1 MDAEYR
7 PECHCQGEQLMSTT
21 FPYATLTNIQSSS
34 WELMLDSTAGG
45 GPGSGLGQVC
55 QALGDVHQTLQIIFS
70 TIPGEDPF
78 RPTFG
83 CDLTQFIDQP
93 LTVAIPA
100 IVATVSAAIATWE
113 TRIKVT
119 EIDVTASTT
128 IIGQLSVS
136 ITWQP
141 DLGLINQKN
150 SVFGNQTQT
159 TVIAVGGSK

>member
-1 MDAEYR
+1 
-7 PECHCQGEQLMSTT
+7 MSTT

-45 GPGSGLGQVC
+45 GAGSGLGQVC

-83 CDLTQFIDQP
+83 CDLTQFLDRP
-93 LTVAIPA
+93 LTAAIPA
-100 IVATVSAAIATWE
+100 IVGAVSAAIATWE
-113 TRIKVT
+113 PRISVT
-119 EIDVTASTT
+119 NIDVTASTT
-128 IIGQLSVS
+128 NIGQLAVS

-141 DLGLINQKN
+141 NLGLINQAN
-150 SVFGNQTQT
+150 SVLGNLTQT
-159 TVIAVGGSK
+159 TVIKVGGVS

>member
-1 MDAEYR
+1 MA
-7 PECHCQGEQLMSTT
+7 TT

-45 GPGSGLGQVC
+45 EPGSGLGKVC

-83 CDLTQFIDQP
+83 CDLTQFLDRP

-100 IVATVSAAIATWE
+100 IVGAVSSAITTWE
-113 TRIKVT
+113 PRIILESVDVVT
-119 EIDVTASTT
+119 STTNIGTLDVTINWKPNMGSSSSTMTT
-128 IIGQLSVS
+128 IGTESTIIS
-136 ITWQP
+136 
-141 DLGLINQKN
+141 
-150 SVFGNQTQT
+150 
-159 TVIAVGGSK
+159 VGGAS

>member
-1 MDAEYR
+1 MA
-7 PECHCQGEQLMSTT
+7 TT

-83 CDLTQFIDQP
+83 CDLTQFLDRP
-93 LTVAIPA
+93 LTAAIPA
-100 IVATVSAAIATWE
+100 IIGAISAAIDDWE
-113 TRIKVT
+113 TRITLESV
-119 EIDVTASTT
+119 DVVASTT
-128 IIGQLSVS
+128 NIGTLDVT
-136 ITWQP
+136 INWKP
-141 DLGLINQKN
+141 DMG
-150 SVFGNQTQT
+150 SSSST
-159 TVIAVGGSK
+159 TTTIGTESTTISVGGSS

>member
-1 MDAEYR
+1 MA
-7 PECHCQGEQLMSTT
+7 TT

-55 QALGDVHQTLQIIFS
+55 QSYADVHQCLKILFS

-83 CDLTQFIDQP
+83 CDLTQFLDRP
-93 LTVAIPA
+93 LTAAIPA
-100 IVATVSAAIATWE
+100 IIGAVSAAIADWE
-113 TRIKVT
+113 PRITLESV
-119 EIDVTASTT
+119 DVVASTT
-128 IIGQLSVS
+128 NIGQLAVS

-141 DLGLINQKN
+141 NLGLINQAN
-150 SVFGNQTQT
+150 SVLGNLTQT
-159 TVIAVGGSK
+159 TVIKVGGVS

>member
-1 MDAEYR
+1 MT
-7 PECHCQGEQLMSTT
+7 TT

-45 GPGSGLGQVC
+45 GPGSGLGKVC

-83 CDLTQFIDQP
+83 CDLTQFLDRP

-100 IVATVSAAIATWE
+100 IIGAISSAITTWE
-113 TRIKVT
+113 PRIVLESVDVVAST
-119 EIDVTASTT
+119 INIGNIDVTINWKPDMGSSSSATTTIGTESTT
-128 IIGQLSVS
+128 IS
-136 ITWQP
+136 
-141 DLGLINQKN
+141 
-150 SVFGNQTQT
+150 
-159 TVIAVGGSK
+159 VGGAF

>member
-1 MDAEYR
+1 MA
-7 PECHCQGEQLMSTT
+7 TT

-45 GPGSGLGQVC
+45 GPGSGLGNVC

-100 IVATVSAAIATWE
+100 IVGAISAAIADWE
-113 TRIKVT
+113 PRITLESV
-119 EIDVTASTT
+119 DVVASTT
-128 IIGQLSVS
+128 NIGTLEVT
-136 ITWQP
+136 INWKP
-141 DLGLINQKN
+141 DMG
-150 SVFGNQTQT
+150 SSSST
-159 TVIAVGGSK
+159 TTTIGTESTTISVGGAS

>member
-1 MDAEYR
+1 MA
-7 PECHCQGEQLMSTT
+7 TT

-55 QALGDVHQTLQIIFS
+55 QSYADVHQTLRIIFS

-83 CDLTQFIDQP
+83 CDLTQFLDRP

-100 IVATVSAAIATWE
+100 IIGAISAAIADWE
-113 TRIKVT
+113 PRITLESV
-119 EIDVTASTT
+119 DVVASTT
-128 IIGQLSVS
+128 NLGTLTVTINWKPNMGSSSSTTTTIGTES
-136 ITWQP
+136 
-141 DLGLINQKN
+141 
-150 SVFGNQTQT
+150 T
-159 TVIAVGGSK
+159 TISVGGAS

>member
-1 MDAEYR
+1 MA
-7 PECHCQGEQLMSTT
+7 TT

-45 GPGSGLGQVC
+45 GAGSGLGSVC

-83 CDLTQFIDQP
+83 CDLTQFLDRP

-100 IVATVSAAIATWE
+100 IVGAISAAIADWE
-113 TRIKVT
+113 PRISVT
-119 EIDVTASTT
+119 NIDVTASLEV
-128 IIGQLSVS
+128 IGQLAVV

-141 DLGLINQKN
+141 NLGLINQAN
-150 SVFGNQTQT
+150 SVLGNLTQT
-159 TVIAVGGSK
+159 TVIKVGGVS